1 MYAFSWAEKSP
12 VGPSCIS
19 WANGHSFRH
28 ILLGRNRLAG
38 SSDIICWVNTKPTG
52 QRLGPKSLAEPFRD
66 DMDIEYPA
74 GPIRSSFRDIYTG
87 PIRHSQYL
95 YPNTIGPLILLI
107 SHLADPPA
115 WVLFQAVGPSVISYA
130 WAHIGWPASLGR
142 FSTFGCPTKSGNVTE
157 GARTLYQPL
166 TWNFGLRSLCAHR
179 WLKQIVANGSSAN
192 FRIYWSG
199 LMKEKQ
205 LAYDPADTL
214 KLVKDNIWN
223 GNTVDIINKISS
235 GSLY

>member
-1 MYAFSWAEKSP
+1 MLGPKLLAWPNRQSFREFSWAENIPSRPFRHQLHVFSSPSVGPSEIMYAFSWAEKSP

-157 GARTLYQPL
+157 GA
-166 TWNFGLRSLCAHR
+166 HR
-179 WLKQIVANGSSAN
+179 ISIV
-192 FRIYWSG
+192 
-199 LMKEKQ
+199 
-205 LAYDPADTL
+205 
-214 KLVKDNIWN
+214 
-223 GNTVDIINKISS
+223 
-235 GSLY
+235 